1 MTSKIYGKDYFD
13 IDAGVAAIKRAQP
26 KLVDFTGTVEKQL
39 EQKEVVM
46 AVLHDASTYD
56 LQKRGIPVDWVAPTE
71 GLPILD
77 QIVQVTRGSKHKE
90 LAWKFIDAYISPE
103 VQLAFATELFWSPTN
118 KTVKVPADVAKKIIN
133 GPADVDKLVLFDWA
147 QVAKQRPQWT
157 EKWNKEMR

>member
-1 MTSKIYGKDYFD
+1 
-13 IDAGVAAIKRAQP
+13 
-26 KLVDFTGTVEKQL
+26 
-39 EQKEVVM
+39 
-46 AVLHDASTYD
+46 
-56 LQKRGIPVDWVAPTE
+56 
-71 GLPILD
+71 
-77 QIVQVTRGSKHKE
+77 VTRGSKHKE